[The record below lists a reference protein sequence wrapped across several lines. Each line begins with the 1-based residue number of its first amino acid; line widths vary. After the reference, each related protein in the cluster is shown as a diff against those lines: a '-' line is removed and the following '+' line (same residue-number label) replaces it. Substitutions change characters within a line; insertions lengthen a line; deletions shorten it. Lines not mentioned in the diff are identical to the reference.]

1 MPETMQTTIANIEKD
16 AEKILE
22 EARTRARQ
30 VLENAK
36 SEAGKILSSDLP
48 MEEVTKE
55 QNKII
60 NTAEEGAAKQ
70 MEGSKKK
77 ASQIKARAETKIDET
92 VKYIVDYIRSGQ

>member
-55 QNKII
+55 QNKIT

-70 MEGSKKK
+70 IEGSKKK
-77 ASQIKARAETKIDET
+77 ASQIKARANTKIDET
-92 VKYIVDYIRSGQ
+92 VRYIVNYIRSGQ